1 MFDIKE
7 ELKKLPE
14 KPGVYIMHNEADE
27 IIYVGKAVILKNRVR
42 QYFQNS
48 KKHSPKIEKMVS
60 QVAYFEY
67 IITDSEVEALVLEC
81 NLIKEH
87 SPKYNTML
95 KDDKAYPY
103 IKVTLEEQYP
113 RIMLARKIKRDKSK
127 YFGPYVSGLAVKDT
141 IELMQ
146 KLYHIRTCQRNLPRD
161 IGKERP
167 CLYYH
172 IGQCKAP
179 CQGLISREDYKKE
192 VDKMLSFLHGNH
204 KEVEKMLTQKMT
216 EASQKMEFEQAMQ
229 YRDLLKS
236 IKQLEEKQK
245 LNQSDKEEQDIIA
258 IAMTKKEA
266 VIAVFFIRDGKLL
279 GRDHFHMT
287 RVEEN
292 NEAGVML
299 SFVKQ
304 FYAGTPYIP
313 KEILLEYDVEEL
325 EEKQLL
331 EEWLSAKKQQKV
343 YITTPKRGNKVKLIA
358 LAKNNAQEVLKKD
371 AEKLKR
377 EEEKTKGAVKELGD
391 LLGIAGI
398 KRMEAFDISNTSGT
412 QNVASMVV
420 FEDGKPKK
428 RDYRKFKIQTVN
440 GPDDYKS
447 MEEVL
452 TRRFLSGKKER
463 EEMERKKS
471 EFDFGSFTKFP
482 DLVLMDGGKGQVNIA
497 LSVLK
502 SLGLNIPVCGM
513 VKDDHH
519 KTRGIYFHNREIEI
533 STSSEAFHLV
543 TRMQDEAHR
552 FAIEYHRSLR
562 NKTQIKSVLDDIK
575 GVGPA
580 RKKALMKYFKDIQK
594 IREASAEELMKV
606 DGITSNLAQ
615 EIYLFFRKK

>member
-1 MFDIKE
+1 MFHIKE

-14 KPGVYIMHNEADE
+14 CPGVYIMHNADDE
-27 IIYVGKAVILKNRVR
+27 IIYVGKAVVLKNRVR

-60 QVAYFEY
+60 QVEYFEY

-87 SPKYNTML
+87 RPKYNTML

-103 IKVTLEEQYP
+103 IKVTLEEEYP
-113 RIMLARKIKRDKSK
+113 RIMLSRKIKRDKSK
-127 YFGPYVSGLAVKDT
+127 YFGPYISGAAVKDT

-146 KLYHIRTCQRNLPRD
+146 KLYHIRTCQRVLPRD

-172 IGQCKAP
+172 IKQCKAP
-179 CQGLISREDYKKE
+179 CQGLISREEYKKE
-192 VDKMLSFLHGNH
+192 VDKMVSFLQGNH
-204 KEVEKMLTQKMT
+204 KEVEEILTQKMV
-216 EASQKMEFEQAMQ
+216 EASSKMEFEQAMQ
-229 YRDLLKS
+229 YRDLIKS
-236 IKQLEEKQK
+236 VKQLEEKQK

-258 IAMTKKEA
+258 IAMTRREA
-266 VIAVFFIRDGKLL
+266 VVSVFFIRDGKLL

-287 RVEEN
+287 GIEESS
-292 NEAGVML
+292 EAEVL
-299 SFVKQ
+299 LQFVKQ

-313 KEILLEYDVEEL
+313 KEILLEYEL
-325 EEKQLL
+325 DERELL
-331 EEWLSAKKQQKV
+331 EQWLTTKKGQKV
-343 YITTPKRGNKVKLIA
+343 HVLMPKRGNKAKLIV
-358 LAKNNAQEVLKKD
+358 LAKNNAKEVLKKD
-371 AEKLKR
+371 AEKWKR
-377 EEEKTKGAVKELGD
+377 EEAKTKGAVRELGD
-391 LLGIAGI
+391 LLGVSGI
-398 KRMEAFDISNTSGT
+398 KRMEAFDISNTSGME
-412 QNVASMVV
+412 NVASMVV

-428 RDYRKFKIQTVN
+428 REYRKFRIKTVK

-452 TRRFLSGKKER
+452 TRRFLNGKKEQKEL
-463 EEMERKKS
+463 EEKGE
-471 EFDFGSFTKFP
+471 ELAFGSFTKFP

-502 SLGLNIPVCGM
+502 SLDLDIPVCGM

-533 STSSEAFHLV
+533 SPSSEAFHLV
-543 TRMQDEAHR
+543 TRIQDEAHR

-562 NKTQIKSVLDDIK
+562 QRTQVKSILDDIK
-575 GVGPA
+575 GIGPT
-580 RKKALMKYFKDIQK
+580 RRKALMRYFKDIKK
-594 IREASAEELMKV
+594 IKDASVEELMKV
-606 DGITSNLAQ
+606 DGITEKLAK
-615 EIYLFFRKK
+615 EIYFFFRKEETI

>member
-1 MFDIKE
+1 MFNIKE

-14 KPGVYIMHNEADE
+14 SPGVYIMHNAADE

-60 QVAYFEY
+60 QVEYFEY
-67 IITDSEVEALVLEC
+67 IITDSEIEALVLEC

-87 SPKYNTML
+87 RPKYNTML
-95 KDDKAYPY
+95 KDDKTYPY
-103 IKVTLEEQYP
+103 IKVTLEEEYP
-113 RIMLARKIKRDKSK
+113 RIMLSRKIRRDKSK
-127 YFGPYVSGLAVKDT
+127 YFGPYISAVAVKDT

-146 KLYHIRTCQRNLPRD
+146 KLYHIRTCHRVLPRD

-172 IGQCKAP
+172 IKQCKAP
-179 CQGLISREDYKKE
+179 CQGLISKEEYKKE
-192 VDKMLSFLHGNH
+192 VDKMVSFLQGNH
-204 KEVEKMLTQKMT
+204 KEVEEILTQKMM
-216 EASQKMEFEQAMQ
+216 EASAQMEFEQAMQ
-229 YRDLLKS
+229 YRDLIKS

-245 LNQSDKEEQDIIA
+245 LNQTDREEQDIIA
-258 IAMTKKEA
+258 IAMARREA
-266 VIAVFFIRDGKLL
+266 VVSVFFIRDGKLL

-287 RVEEN
+287 GIEEN
-292 NEAGVML
+292 NEAEVML
-299 SFVKQ
+299 QFVKQ

-313 KEILLEYDVEEL
+313 KEILLEYEL
-325 EEKQLL
+325 EEKELL
-331 EEWLSAKKQQKV
+331 EQWLSAKKEQKV
-343 YITTPKRGNKVKLIA
+343 RILTPKRGNKVKLVA
-358 LAKNNAQEVLKKD
+358 LAKNNALEVLKKD
-371 AEKLKR
+371 AEKWKR
-377 EEEKTKGAVKELGD
+377 EEARTKGAVRELGD

-398 KRMEAFDISNTSGT
+398 RRMEAFDISNTSGIE
-412 QNVASMVV
+412 NVASMVV

-428 RDYRKFKIQTVN
+428 REYRKFKIQTVQ

-452 TRRFLSGKKER
+452 TRRFLSGKKEQK
-463 EEMERKKS
+463 EMEEKGG
-471 EFDFGSFTKFP
+471 EFAFGSFTKFP

-502 SLGLNIPVCGM
+502 SLDLDIPVCGM

-519 KTRGIYFHNREIEI
+519 RTRGIYFHNREIEI
-533 STSSEAFHLV
+533 KASSEAFHLV

-562 NKTQIKSVLDDIK
+562 GKSQVKSILDDIK

-580 RKKALMKYFKDIQK
+580 KRKALVKYFKDIQK
-594 IREASAEELMKV
+594 IKQASVEELTRV
-606 DGITSNLAQ
+606 DGITEKLAQ

>member
-1 MFDIKE
+1 MFNIKE

-14 KPGVYIMHNEADE
+14 SPGVYIMHNAADE
-27 IIYVGKAVILKNRVR
+27 IIYVGKAVVLKNRVR

-60 QVAYFEY
+60 QVEYFEY
-67 IITDSEVEALVLEC
+67 IITDSEIEALVLEC

-87 SPKYNTML
+87 RPKYNTML
-95 KDDKAYPY
+95 KDDKTYPY
-103 IKVTLEEQYP
+103 IKVTLEEEYP
-113 RIMLARKIKRDKSK
+113 RIMLSRKIRRDKSK
-127 YFGPYVSGLAVKDT
+127 YFGPYISGLAVKDT

-146 KLYHIRTCQRNLPRD
+146 KLYHIRTCHRVLPRD

-172 IGQCKAP
+172 IKQCKAP
-179 CQGLISREDYKKE
+179 CQALISKEEYRKE
-192 VDKMLSFLHGNH
+192 VDKMISFLQGNH
-204 KEVEKMLTQKMT
+204 KEVEEVLTQKMM
-216 EASQKMEFEQAMQ
+216 EASAKMEFEQAMQ
-229 YRDLLKS
+229 YRDLIKS

-245 LNQSDKEEQDIIA
+245 LNQSDREEQDIIA
-258 IAMTKKEA
+258 VATARKEA
-266 VIAVFFIRDGKLL
+266 VVSVFFIRDGKLL

-287 RVEEN
+287 GIEEN
-292 NEAGVML
+292 NEAEVL
-299 SFVKQ
+299 LQFVKQ

-313 KEILLEYDVEEL
+313 KEILLEYKLDESE
-325 EEKQLL
+325 LL
-331 EEWLSAKKQQKV
+331 EQWLSAKKEQRV
-343 YITTPKRGNKVKLIA
+343 RILTPKRGNKVKLVA

-371 AEKLKR
+371 AEKWKR
-377 EEEKTKGAVKELGD
+377 EEARTKGAVRELGD
-391 LLGIAGI
+391 LLGVAGI
-398 KRMEAFDISNTSGT
+398 KRMEAFDISNTSGIE
-412 QNVASMVV
+412 NVASMVV

-428 RDYRKFKIQTVN
+428 REYRKFRIQTVQ

-452 TRRFLSGKKER
+452 TRRFLNGKKEQK
-463 EEMERKKS
+463 EMEEKGG
-471 EFDFGSFTKFP
+471 EIAFGSFTKFP

-502 SLGLNIPVCGM
+502 SLDLDIPVCGM

-519 KTRGIYFHNREIEI
+519 RTRGIYFHNREIEI

-562 NKTQIKSVLDDIK
+562 SKAQVKSILDDIK
-575 GVGPA
+575 GIGPA
-580 RKKALMKYFKDIQK
+580 KRKALMKYFKDIQK
-594 IREASAEELMKV
+594 IKEASVEELMKV
-606 DGITSNLAQ
+606 DGITEKLAQ
-615 EIYLFFRKK
+615 EIYLFFREQ

>member
-1 MFDIKE
+1 MFNIKE

-14 KPGVYIMHNEADE
+14 SPGVYIMHNAADE

-60 QVAYFEY
+60 QVEYFEY

-87 SPKYNTML
+87 RPKYNTML
-95 KDDKAYPY
+95 KDDKTYPY
-103 IKVTLEEQYP
+103 IKVTLEEEYP
-113 RIMLARKIKRDKSK
+113 RIMLSRTIRRDKSK
-127 YFGPYVSGLAVKDT
+127 YFGPYISGIAVKDT

-146 KLYHIRTCQRNLPRD
+146 KLYHIRTCHRILPRD

-172 IGQCKAP
+172 IKQCKAP
-179 CQGLISREDYKKE
+179 CQGLISKEEYKKE
-192 VDKMLSFLHGNH
+192 VNKMVSFLQGNH
-204 KEVEKMLTQKMT
+204 KEVEEILTQKMT
-216 EASQKMEFEQAMQ
+216 EASAKMEFEQAMQ
-229 YRDLLKS
+229 YRDLIKS

-245 LNQSDKEEQDIIA
+245 LNQSDREEQDIIA
-258 IAMTKKEA
+258 IAMARREA
-266 VIAVFFIRDGKLL
+266 IVSVFFIRDGKLL

-287 RVEEN
+287 RIEEN
-292 NEAGVML
+292 NEAEVML
-299 SFVKQ
+299 QFVKQ

-313 KEILLEYDVEEL
+313 KEILLEYEL
-325 EEKQLL
+325 DERELL
-331 EEWLSAKKQQKV
+331 EQWLSAKKEQKV
-343 YITTPKRGNKVKLIA
+343 RILTPKRGNKVKLVA
-358 LAKNNAQEVLKKD
+358 LVKNNALEVLKKD
-371 AEKLKR
+371 AEKWKR
-377 EEEKTKGAVKELGD
+377 EEARTKGAVRELGD
-391 LLGIAGI
+391 LLGIAKI
-398 KRMEAFDISNTSGT
+398 RRMEAFDISNTSGVE
-412 QNVASMVV
+412 NVASMVV

-428 RDYRKFKIQTVN
+428 REYRKFKIQTVQ

-452 TRRFLSGKKER
+452 TRRFLSGKKEQK
-463 EEMERKKS
+463 EMEEKGE
-471 EFDFGSFTKFP
+471 EFGFGSFTKFP

-502 SLGLNIPVCGM
+502 SLDLDIPVCGM

-519 KTRGIYFHNREIEI
+519 RTRGIYFHNREIEI

-562 NKTQIKSVLDDIK
+562 GKTQVKSILDDIK

-580 RKKALMKYFKDIQK
+580 KRKALMKYFKDIQK
-594 IREASAEELMKV
+594 IKQASVEELIKV
-606 DGITSNLAQ
+606 DGITEKLAQ
-615 EIYLFFRKK
+615 EIYLFFRKE

>member
-127 YFGPYVSGLAVKDT
+127 YFGPYVSGLAVKDA

-236 IKQLEEKQK
+236 MKQLEEKQK

-313 KEILLEYDVEEL
+313 KEILLEYDIEEF
-325 EEKQLL
+325 EEKKLL

-533 STSSEAFHLV
+533 SASSEAFHLV

-562 NKTQIKSVLDDIK
+562 SKTQIKSVLDDIK

-606 DGITSNLAQ
+606 DGITPNLAQ

>member
-127 YFGPYVSGLAVKDT
+127 YFGPYVSGLAVKDA

-204 KEVEKMLTQKMT
+204 KEVEKTLTQKMT

-236 IKQLEEKQK
+236 MKQLEEKQK

-325 EEKQLL
+325 EEKKLL

-377 EEEKTKGAVKELGD
+377 EEERTKGAVKELGD

-452 TRRFLSGKKER
+452 TRRFLSGKKEQ

-497 LSVLK
+497 LSVLE

-562 NKTQIKSVLDDIK
+562 SKTQIKSVLDDIK

-594 IREASAEELMKV
+594 IREASAEELMKA
-606 DGITSNLAQ
+606 DGITPNLAQ